1 MRKKRRRERRRER
14 RGKRGKRG
22 RERNTRVTC
31 TVIKSPILTTY
42 CMCEEEEERRGGEE
56 EECHV
61 AVTKSP
67 ILTPLFWA
75 WVTL

>member
-14 RGKRGKRG
+14 RGKRGKRE

-42 CMCEEEEERRGGEE
+42 CNLMCEERYRCITGN
-56 EECHV
+56 
-61 AVTKSP
+61 T
-67 ILTPLFWA
+67 
-75 WVTL
+75 